1 MKQIWIA
8 IIVGLAC
15 CGLSLCTYADDV
27 SDHTRGA
34 GVAESVAFARVAMNA
49 EGQTYFADAEAKF
62 ELKDFAP
69 PARPVGVAAMQP
81 AKTVV
86 FTTADGD
93 WHGDWH
99 PTPRRQFV
107 FMLGGA
113 IEIEVADGEIR
124 RFSIGDII
132 LLEDVSGKGH
142 DTRVVSVDPALFAIV
157 ALPKTP

>member
-1 MKQIWIA
+1 MNRIWIA
-8 IIVGLAC
+8 TLVGLAC
-15 CGLSLCTYADDV
+15 LELSLNLYADDI
-27 SDHTRGA
+27 SDDTSAVGI
-34 GVAESVAFARVAMNA
+34 AESVAYARVAMNA

-69 PARPVGVAAMQP
+69 PAGPVGVAAMQP

-99 PTPRRQFV
+99 PTPHKQFV

-142 DTRVVSVDPALFAIV
+142 DTRVVSVEPALFAIV
-157 ALPKTP
+157 ALPETP

>member
-8 IIVGLAC
+8 LVIALA
-15 CGLSLCTYADDV
+15 GLSLSIITHADDI
-27 SDHTRGA
+27 SDDTSASGT
-34 GVAESVAFARVAMNA
+34 AESVAFARVAMNA

-69 PARPVGVAAMQP
+69 PAGPVGVAAMQT
-81 AKTVV
+81 AKTMV
-86 FTTADGD
+86 FTTADGA

-99 PTPRRQFV
+99 PTPHKQFV

-142 DTRVVSVDPALFAIV
+142 DTRVVSVEPALFAIV
-157 ALPKTP
+157 ALPETP